1 MRRYIIRRLL
11 LLVPGLLAV
20 YTITFVVMHAT
31 PGGPWDTSEKPL
43 SAEVIANLNHQ
54 YHLDDPLWKQ
64 YLDYLWGVVR
74 YGDFGPSYFNP
85 NMSVSDIIVHFWPV
99 SIQLGL
105 VAMAFALLM
114 GLGLGVIS
122 AVYHN
127 RWLDYAA
134 TFCSIIGISTPVY
147 VVVTLLIL
155 VFAVDLHWVPTGG
168 WDGLFSN
175 RVWIP
180 ALALAVGPGALLARY
195 TRSSMLE
202 VVCQDYIRTAR
213 AKGLGERVVI
223 VRHALKNALIP
234 VTTVAGI
241 AFARVIT
248 GSFFVETIATVPGL
262 GRYFVNSIN
271 GRDYPVLMG
280 TVLLYAFVIALMNLA
295 VDIAY
300 AFLDPRVRYT

>member
-11 LLVPGLLAV
+11 LLIPSLLAV

-85 NMSVSDIIVHFWPV
+85 TMGVSDIIVHFWPV

-127 RWLDYAA
+127 SWLDYVA

-155 VFAVDLHWVPTGG
+155 VFAVDLRWVPTGG
-168 WDGLFSN
+168 WGGIFSN

-180 ALALAVGPGALLARY
+180 AMALAVGPGALLARY

>member
-1 MRRYIIRRLL
+1 MRRYVVGRLL
-11 LLVPGLLAV
+11 LLIPGLLAV
-20 YTITFVVMHAT
+20 YTLTFIVMHST
-31 PGGPWDTSEKPL
+31 PGGPWDVEDKPL
-43 SAEVIANLNHQ
+43 FPEAIENLNRK

-64 YLDYLWGVVR
+64 YIDYLGGAVR
-74 YGDFGPSYFNP
+74 GDLGPSYRNL
-85 NMSVSDIIVHFWPV
+85 NMDVSDIIATFWPV

-105 VAMAFALLM
+105 VAMAMAFVL
-114 GLGLGVIS
+114 GLSLGVIS

-127 RWLDYAA
+127 TWLDYAA
-134 TFCSIIGISTPVY
+134 TFFSVIGISTPAY
-147 VVVTLLIL
+147 VLATLLIL
-155 VFAVDLHWVPTGG
+155 VFALYLRWVPTGG

-175 RVWIP
+175 KVFIP
-180 ALALAVGPGALLARY
+180 AFALAVGPGALLARY

-202 VVCQDYIRTAR
+202 VIRQDYVRTAR
-213 AKGLGERVVI
+213 AKGLAERGI
-223 VRHALKNALIP
+223 VLHHALKNALIP

-248 GSFFVETIATVPGL
+248 GSFFVETIAGVPGL

-280 TVLLYAFVIALMNLA
+280 TVLLYAFIIWLTNLL

-300 AFLDPRVRYT
+300 AFLDPRVRYA